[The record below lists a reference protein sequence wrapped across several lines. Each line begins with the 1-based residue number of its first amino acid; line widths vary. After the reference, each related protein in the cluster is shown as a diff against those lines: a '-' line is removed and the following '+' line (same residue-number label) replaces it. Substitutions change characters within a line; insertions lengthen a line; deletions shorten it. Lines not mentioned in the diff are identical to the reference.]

1 MEEILTAGFA
11 AMGLPLSA
19 EALAGFRQ
27 YGTHLQ
33 DRNRVMNLTAI
44 TGEAEIARLHF
55 LDCAAL
61 LTAADFREKSVIDVG
76 TGAGFPGLVL
86 KLAEPSIRLTLL
98 DSLGKRAQFL
108 EETAALLGLTG
119 VETVLSR
126 AEEAPRELREQ
137 FDIATARAVTRLDLL
152 CELCLP
158 FVKMGGLFLAMKGP
172 EPEEELAEAKAAIR
186 ALGGTV
192 RDVARYTILGTDVTH
207 SAVVM
212 EKTAPTPE
220 KYPRRWAKMQ
230 KEPIR

>member
-1 MEEILTAGFA
+1 MEEILTSGFA
-11 AMGLPLSA
+11 ALGIPLTK
-19 EALAGFRQ
+19 EALAGYRQ
-27 YGTHLQ
+27 YYTALEAG
-33 DRNRVMNLTAI
+33 NRVMNLTAI
-44 TGEAEIARLHF
+44 TGEAEAARLHF

-61 LTAADFREKSVIDVG
+61 LAAADVRGKSVIDVG

-86 KLAEPSIRLTLL
+86 KIAEPGIRLTLL
-98 DSLGKRAQFL
+98 DSLGKRVRFL
-108 EETAALLGLTG
+108 EDTVAALGLDG

-126 AEEAPRELREQ
+126 AEEAPEALREQ

-152 CELCLP
+152 SELCLP
-158 FVKMGGLFLAMKGP
+158 FVKVGGAFLAMKGP
-172 EPEEELAEAKAAIR
+172 DPEEELEAARPAVQ

-192 RDVARYTILGTDVTH
+192 REVFRYTVPGTDVGH
-207 SAVVM
+207 SVVII